1 MLKCHH
7 EYDYLKAY
15 MPSYHMH
22 SLYSIH
28 YNKNNTIPDVN
39 FEEYKIANAFMP
51 AGRLAAAGNNAFQ
64 HNYYGANNS
73 HLKLIT
79 YSKYK
84 NDIIMNVFNVTVV
97 HSL

>member
-1 MLKCHH
+1 
-7 EYDYLKAY
+7 
-15 MPSYHMH
+15 
-22 SLYSIH
+22 
-28 YNKNNTIPDVN
+28 
-39 FEEYKIANAFMP
+39 MP
-51 AGRLAAAGNNAFQ
+51 AGRLAAAGNNVFQ

-79 YSKYK
+79 YSKYR

>member
-1 MLKCHH
+1 MLTCHH

-39 FEEYKIANAFMP
+39 FEE
-51 AGRLAAAGNNAFQ
+51 
-64 HNYYGANNS
+64 
-73 HLKLIT
+73 
-79 YSKYK
+79 
-84 NDIIMNVFNVTVV
+84 
-97 HSL
+97 